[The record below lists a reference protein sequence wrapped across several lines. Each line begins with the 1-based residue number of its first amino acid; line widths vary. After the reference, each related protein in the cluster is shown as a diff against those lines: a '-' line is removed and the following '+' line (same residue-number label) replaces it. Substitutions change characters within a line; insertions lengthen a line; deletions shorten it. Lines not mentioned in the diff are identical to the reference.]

1 MNDDDAIA
9 DHLAAALEQ
18 RASGGAIDLA
28 AICGDRQDLVP
39 AVAELLGMRDQ
50 LPRLQAA
57 ERTGQS
63 QCGRVL
69 VGRYRL
75 LEEIGRGAVGA
86 VHRGHDLRLARDVA
100 VKLLHTGAFGSAA
113 AMQRFQREA
122 EVLAQHEHP
131 HIVRVHDQGTAE
143 DGAPFLVTELLRG
156 CSLHAV
162 LEASIAAM
170 PAGPSATAFARADWL
185 PSLLPE
191 AALEPS
197 YLRQVVH
204 WIVQLA
210 DGLGAAHGCGVFHRD
225 VKPSNVFV
233 RDDGAAVLLDFG
245 IAVRAG
251 DPQTTLPHTIVGTPC
266 YMAPEQATGRREPSA
281 AVDVY
286 GLAATLY
293 HLVTLQPPHAGDLQ
307 TVLYEVRTRDPVP
320 AIRRHP
326 GLPRDLQAVLDHGLE
341 RDPASRYP
349 SVAALAADLR
359 AFLDHRPVSV
369 RPIGALGRTLRAC
382 RRRPARTAAWSLGTV
397 AVALV
402 LLVLPLWFATAA
414 EAAEDE
420 RRNLLARLPGDL
432 CIEGQPDERLLVPL
446 AERQVVLGELDRL
459 LQLDPGD
466 LMVRMLRAAER
477 LDAGEAGPASEDFTA
492 LAAAAGSPYLRAVA
506 ERYSAAAQ
514 AGGGTRTVD
523 LHDLP
528 PVETTPDAFVA
539 GFHAMR
545 VFDFENA
552 FALLTRCADFVPA
565 RDLRLLASCGRKQP
579 EPEVLLT
586 EAGWLEGHYGRRTA
600 RTRHAMAVAML
611 LLRRYDQAVAYA
623 EDSLALRPDRHG
635 PWNNLALAH
644 LRNGNTEAARR
655 CYERAVAIRPWFAN
669 SLGGLGQTLRALG
682 DFEGAAHTIARIRDV
697 GWREHELG
705 NLAVARS
712 VQAAA
717 DGDQAG
723 RQNLAAAAI
732 EHFHA
737 AAAVPAGATRNPR
750 QRSLPVAI
758 AHAEALADPAPAT
771 ATAAFLRQLR
781 SDPQNAHQLANLA
794 GLLQNHSIDDSCRDE
809 LRLFLLEL
817 AVHLAPGDARLR
829 ADRDALRSAHPNLLR

>member
-1 MNDDDAIA
+1 MSDDDAIA
-9 DHLAAALEQ
+9 DYLAAALEQ
-18 RASGGAIDLA
+18 RAAGCAIDLA
-28 AICGDRQDLVP
+28 VLCGDRQDLVP
-39 AVAELLGMRDQ
+39 AVAELLGRRDQ

-57 ERTGQS
+57 ERAGQS
-63 QCGRVL
+63 HCGRVL
-69 VGRYRL
+69 GGRYRL

-86 VHRGHDLRLARDVA
+86 VHRAHDLRLSRDVA

-131 HIVRVHDQGTAE
+131 HIVRVYDQGTAE

-156 CSLHAV
+156 RSLHTV

-191 AALEPS
+191 ATLEPS
-197 YLRQVVH
+197 YLRQVVR

-210 DGLGAAHGCGVFHRD
+210 DGLGAAHACGVFHRD

-233 RDDGAAVLLDFG
+233 RTDGAAVLLDFG

-251 DPQTTLPHTIVGTPC
+251 DPQTTLPHAIVGTPC
-266 YMAPEQATGRREPSA
+266 YMAPEQAAGRREPDA

-286 GLAATLY
+286 GLTATLY
-293 HLVTLQPPHAGDLQ
+293 HLLTLQPPHTGDLQ
-307 TVLYEVRTRDPVP
+307 TVLDAVRTTDPVP
-320 AIRRHP
+320 AVRRHP

-341 RDPASRYP
+341 RDPARRYQ

-359 AFLDHRPVSV
+359 AFLDHRPVAV
-369 RPIGALGRTLRAC
+369 RPIGSLRRAARAC
-382 RRRPARTAAWSLGTV
+382 RRRPARTAAWSFG
-397 AVALV
+397 AVAIV
-402 LLVLPLWFATAA
+402 LSFVALPLWFATAA
-414 EAAEDE
+414 AAAEAE
-420 RRNLLARLPGDL
+420 RRDLLARLPGDL

-477 LDAGEAGPASEDFTA
+477 LDAGETGPASEDFTA
-492 LAAAAGSPYLRAVA
+492 LATAAGSPYLGAVA
-506 ERYSAAAQ
+506 GRYAAAAQ

-523 LHDLP
+523 LRDLP
-528 PVETTPDAFVA
+528 PVESTPDAFVA

-552 FALLTRCADFVPA
+552 FVLLSRCADFVPA

-579 EPEVLLT
+579 EPEVLLA

-611 LLRRYDQAVAYA
+611 LLRRYDQAIAYA

-644 LRNGNTEAARR
+644 LRSGDAETARR

-682 DFEGAAHTIARIRDV
+682 DFEGAARTIERIRDV

-705 NLAVARS
+705 NLAVARA

-723 RQNLAAAAI
+723 RQRLAAAAI
-732 EHFHA
+732 GHFRA
-737 AAAVPAGATRNPR
+737 ATAVPPGATRNPR
-750 QRSLPVAI
+750 QRSLPTAI
-758 AHAEALADPAPAT
+758 AYAGALAAPEPAT
-771 ATAAFLRQLR
+771 ATSAFLRQLC
-781 SDPQNAHQLANLA
+781 SEPQNAQQLANLA
-794 GLLQNHSIDDSCRDE
+794 GLLQNHSIDDACRDD

-829 ADRDALRSAHPNLLR
+829 VGRDALRGALPNTHR